1 MTAMPEEEATVEGG
15 AGRVAVITGAGRG
28 IGAATARALAAT
40 GWRLVLVD
48 VASDDPAIPYPLST
62 RAELEGVAE
71 ECGGLAVVGDVRRQE
86 DMDRAVGAAVDR
98 FGGLDA
104 AVAAAG
110 VMAGGVPTWST
121 PEESWAVLMGVNLEG
136 VWRLARAAVP
146 ALLERPEPRHGRLV
160 AVASVA
166 GTTGMPL
173 LGAYVA
179 SKHGVVGLVRSL
191 AAELAPRGVTA
202 NVVSPGST
210 DTSMLLATAEI
221 YGLADPAEFAVHHPT
236 GRLVRPDEVAA
247 LISWVAG
254 PESSGVTGA
263 VLAVDAGMSA
273 AQ

>member
-1 MTAMPEEEATVEGG
+1 M
-15 AGRVAVITGAGRG
+15 AVVTGAGRG
-28 IGAATARALAAT
+28 IGAATARALAAS
-40 GWRLVLVD
+40 GWRVVLVD
-48 VASDDPAIPYPLST
+48 VAADDPAIPYRLST
-62 RAELEGVAE
+62 RDELEKVAA
-71 ECGGLAVVGDVRRQE
+71 ECEGLAVVGDVRDQA
-86 DMDRAVGAAVDR
+86 DMDRAVGAAVEHY
-98 FGGLDA
+98 GGLDA

-121 PEESWAVLMGVNLEG
+121 ADETWDALIGVNLQG

-146 ALLERPEPRHGRLV
+146 ALLERPEPRQGRFV

-179 SKHGVVGLVRSL
+179 SKHGVLGLIRSL
-191 AAELAPRGVTA
+191 AAELASHGVTA

-210 DTSMLLATAEI
+210 DTDMLLATADI
-221 YGLADPAEFAVHHPT
+221 YGLADPADFAVHHPT
-236 GRLVRPDEVAA
+236 GKLVRPDEVAA
-247 LISWVAG
+247 LIRWVAS

-273 AQ
+273 VQ

>member
-1 MTAMPEEEATVEGG
+1 MVPVPLTGG
-15 AGRVAVITGAGRG
+15 NGRVAVVTGAGRG
-28 IGAATARALAAT
+28 IGAATARTLAAA
-40 GWRLVLVD
+40 GWRVVLVD
-48 VASDDPAIPYPLST
+48 AAADDPAIPYALST
-62 RAELEGVAE
+62 PDDLDAVAE
-71 ECGGLAVVGDVRRQE
+71 ECGGLAVIGDVRRQE
-86 DMDRAVGAAVDR
+86 DMDRAVTAAVEP

-110 VMAGGVPTWST
+110 VMAGGVPSWST
-121 PEESWAVLMGVNLEG
+121 ADETWDALMGVNLEG

-146 ALLERPEPRHGRLV
+146 ALLARPEPRQGRVV

-179 SKHGVVGLVRSL
+179 SKHGVLGLIRSM
-191 AAELAPRGVTA
+191 AAELASHGVTA

-210 DTSMLLATAEI
+210 DTHMLVATADI
-221 YGLADPAEFAVHHPT
+221 YGLADPAEFAVHHPS
-236 GRLVRPDEVAA
+236 GRLVRPEEVAA
-247 LISWVAG
+247 LIGWVAS

-273 AQ
+273 VQ

>member
-1 MTAMPEEEATVEGG
+1 MVPAPLTSGK
-15 AGRVAVITGAGRG
+15 GRVAVVTGAGRG
-28 IGAATARALAAT
+28 IGAATARTLAGA
-40 GWRLVLVD
+40 GWRVVLVD
-48 VASDDPAIPYPLST
+48 AAADDPAIPYALST
-62 RAELEGVAE
+62 PADLDAVAAACGGVA
-71 ECGGLAVVGDVRRQE
+71 VIGDVRRQE
-86 DMDRAVGAAVDR
+86 DMDRAVAAAVEE

-110 VMAGGVPTWST
+110 VMAGGVPSWST
-121 PEESWAVLMGVNLEG
+121 ADETWDALMGVNLEG

-146 ALLERPEPRHGRLV
+146 ALLDRPEPRQGRLV

-179 SKHGVVGLVRSL
+179 SKHGVLGLIRSM
-191 AAELAPRGVTA
+191 AGELASHGVTA

-210 DTSMLLATAEI
+210 DTEMLVATADI

-236 GRLVRPDEVAA
+236 GRLVRPEEVAA
-247 LISWVAG
+247 LIGWVAS

-273 AQ
+273 VQ

>member
-1 MTAMPEEEATVEGG
+1 MVLALTGG
-15 AGRVAVITGAGRG
+15 NGRVAVVTGAGRG
-28 IGAATARALAAT
+28 IGAATARTLAAA
-40 GWRLVLVD
+40 GWRVVLVD
-48 VASDDPAIPYPLST
+48 AAADDPAIPYALSSPADLDAVT
-62 RAELEGVAE
+62 T
-71 ECGGLAVVGDVRRQE
+71 ECGGLAVIGDVRRQE
-86 DMDRAVGAAVDR
+86 DMDRAVATAVET

-110 VMAGGVPTWST
+110 VMAGGVPSWST
-121 PEESWAVLMGVNLEG
+121 ADETWDALMGVNLEG

-146 ALLERPEPRHGRLV
+146 ALLDRPEPRQGRVV

-179 SKHGVVGLVRSL
+179 SKHGVLGLIRSM
-191 AAELAPRGVTA
+191 AAELASHGVTA

-210 DTSMLLATAEI
+210 DTHMLVATADI
-221 YGLADPAEFAVHHPT
+221 YGLADPAEFAVHHPS
-236 GRLVRPDEVAA
+236 GRLVRPEEVAA
-247 LISWVAG
+247 LIGWVAS

-273 AQ
+273 VQ

>member
-1 MTAMPEEEATVEGG
+1 MSEGD
-15 AGRVAVITGAGRG
+15 GRVAVVTGAGRG
-28 IGAATARALAAT
+28 IGAATARTLAGA
-40 GWRLVLVD
+40 GWRVVLVD
-48 VASDDPAIPYPLST
+48 AAADDPAVPYALST
-62 RAELEGVAE
+62 PEDLDAVAA
-71 ECGGLAVVGDVRRQE
+71 ECGGVAVVGDVRRQE
-86 DMDRAVGAAVDR
+86 DMERAVAAAVET

-110 VMAGGVPTWST
+110 VMAGGVPSWST
-121 PEESWAVLMGVNLEG
+121 ADETWDVLMGVNLEG

-146 ALLERPEPRHGRLV
+146 ALLDRPEPRQGRVV

-179 SKHGVVGLVRSL
+179 SKHGVLGLVRSM
-191 AAELAPRGVTA
+191 AAELASHGVTA

-210 DTSMLLATAEI
+210 DTHMLVATADI

-236 GRLVRPDEVAA
+236 GRLVRPEEVAA
-247 LISWVAG
+247 LIRWVVS

-273 AQ
+273 VQ

>member
-1 MTAMPEEEATVEGG
+1 MPDTVTGAAAPEGG
-15 AGRVAVITGAGRG
+15 GPVAVVTGAGRG
-28 IGAATARALAAT
+28 IGAATARALARD

-48 VASDDPAIPYPLST
+48 VCADVPAVPYRLAT
-62 RAELEGVAE
+62 RDELEAVAAD
-71 ECGGLAVVGDVRRQE
+71 CGGVAVVGDVRSQA
-86 DMDRAVGAAVDR
+86 DMTGAVATAVER

-110 VMAGGVPTWST
+110 VMAGGGPTWST
-121 PEESWAVLMGVNLEG
+121 DEDTWHVLFGVNLEG

-146 ALLERPEPRHGRLV
+146 ALLERPEPRRGRVV

-191 AAELAPRGVTA
+191 AAELAPHGVTA

-210 DTSMLLATAEI
+210 DTSMLSATADI

-236 GRLVRPDEVAA
+236 GRLVRPEEVAA
-247 LISWVAG
+247 MIRWVLG
-254 PESSGVTGA
+254 PDSSGVTGA

-273 AQ
+273 VQ